1 MEFMGDV
8 DAVLVSHTHWD
19 REWYRTFQAFRA
31 RLVDAVDRVLDL
43 IAADPGYHFLLDGQA
58 VVLEDYLAIR
68 PHRRAE
74 LEAGCSEGRLGIGP
88 WYVQPDMLLPSGEAH
103 VRNLLEGR
111 HVAEQIGPVS
121 RVGYAPDSFG
131 HPAQLPQL
139 LAGFGL
145 TTFVY
150 WRGNGSEI
158 DRLPM
163 RYSWVA
169 PDGTSVVAHH
179 LRGSYSGGGS
189 LAADMDV
196 AVDKLV
202 QVGEKQLD
210 DGTGRVLL
218 MNGDDH
224 TLPDPRTGEIAAALA
239 ERTGWTVRRGLL
251 DGAVIHDD
259 DELPTYAGDLLGG
272 RVANLLPGVWSTRTY
287 LKVRNRLCETAL
299 EGWAEP
305 WSAFALPL
313 GLPDE
318 RPALRTA
325 WRALLLNQ
333 AHDSICGCS
342 ADAVHEQMQA
352 RYDEASELASETT
365 NRVIDR
371 VAGLGPE
378 RRTPWRN
385 DVDVAVFNASPF
397 PVTDVVR
404 IPVDAFPPV
413 VTSRSELGIHPLVAL
428 SMRHGAGIAVD
439 GVPAR
444 VVPGEGERRFRLVP
458 EHDVWE
464 TEVVV
469 TDVPAFGWKRL
480 RLTPGEQ
487 TSDEVDDGREISTDR
502 TNVRVDEDGTLTV
515 RIGAQTWSGLCA
527 IEDVGDR
534 GDTYDFDPVPGDPGA
549 TTRLVGVRR
558 ERHSTGIQ
566 RLHLDLAVD
575 VPRGLSDDR
584 SRRSDD
590 RVTLPVTLT
599 ARVAPG
605 VERVDVFVRGDNTA
619 TDHRLRV
626 LMPTGSGDGSCRAAT
641 TFGVAERAAGQLD
654 DTGWEHAAPTTW
666 PHQGWLAAGG
676 LAVSAPGFA
685 EGEVT
690 DEGTLAITLLRAVG
704 WLSRYGLATRPDPA
718 GPGIPTPGAQCPGPF
733 TASLSLFVDD
743 DATPA
748 RARAVELGLRAVI
761 GGDTPLVEAGHSLLQ
776 LAPATLV
783 LSALK
788 PAADGAG
795 AIVRVLN
802 PTDLAA
808 DALITFG
815 LPIASASA
823 VRLDEEPLDTALAVT
838 DGTLRVVVPPHGLRS
853 VRVHWA

>member
-1 MEFMGDV
+1 MGDV

-19 REWYRTFQAFRA
+19 REWYRTFQAFRS

-58 VVLEDYLAIR
+58 VVLEDYLVIR
-68 PHRRAE
+68 PHRRGE
-74 LEAGCSEGRLGIGP
+74 LEAGCAEGRLGIGP

-111 HVAEQIGPVS
+111 RVAGQIGPVS

-169 PDGTSVVAHH
+169 PDGTTVVAHH

-189 LAADMDV
+189 LPVDMAD

-224 TLPDPRTGEIAAALA
+224 TLPDPRTGEIASALA
-239 ERTGWTVRRGLL
+239 EATGWTVRRGLL
-251 DGAVIHDD
+251 DEAVIREDNG
-259 DELPTYAGDLLGG
+259 LPTYAGELLGG

-287 LKVRNRLCETAL
+287 LKQRNRLCEAAL

-305 WSAFALPL
+305 WAAFASAL
-313 GLPDE
+313 GLRDE

-342 ADAVHEQMQA
+342 ADAVHEQMQS
-352 RYDEASELASETT
+352 RYDEAGELASETT
-365 NRVIDR
+365 HRILDR
-371 VAGLGPE
+371 IAGLGPE

-385 DVDVAVFNASPF
+385 DVDVAVFNPSPF

-404 IPVDAFPPV
+404 IPVDGFPPV
-413 VTSRSELGIHPLVAL
+413 VTSRHEVGIHPLVAL
-428 SMRHGAGIAVD
+428 SMRPGVGIAVH

-444 VVPGEGERRFRLVP
+444 VIPGEGERRFRLIP

-464 TEVVV
+464 TEVVA

-480 RLTPGEQ
+480 RLTPGEP
-487 TSDEVDDGREISTDR
+487 TTDAVDDGRQIGVEGVS
-502 TNVRVDEDGTLTV
+502 VRVEDDGTLAV
-515 RIGAQTWSGLCA
+515 RIGVASWSGLCA
-527 IEDVGDR
+527 IEDLGDR
-534 GDTYDFDPVPGDPGA
+534 GDTYDFDPVPDDSGA
-549 TTRLVGVRR
+549 VTRLLGVRR
-558 ERHSTGIQ
+558 ERHPTGIQ
-566 RLHLDLAVD
+566 RLYVELAVD
-575 VPRGLSDDR
+575 VPRGLNDDR
-584 SRRSDD
+584 SHRSEE
-590 RVTLPVTLT
+590 RVTVPMTLI

-605 VERVDVFVRGDNTA
+605 VPRVDVDVRGDNTA
-619 TDHRLRV
+619 TDHRLR
-626 LMPTGSGDGSCRAAT
+626 LMFPTGSGAGRCRAGT
-641 TFGVAERAAGQLD
+641 TFGVADRRSGHVD
-654 DTGWEHAAPTTW
+654 DTGWQHAAPTTW

-676 LAVSAPGFA
+676 LALSAPGLP
-685 EGEVT
+685 EGEVS
-690 DEGTLAITLLRAVG
+690 DSGSLAVTVLRAVG

-733 TASLSLFVDD
+733 TAHFSLFAA
-743 DATPA
+743 DARTPA
-748 RARAVELGLRAVI
+748 YARSVELGLRAVI
-761 GGDTPLVEAGHSLLQ
+761 GGDTPLIDDGRALLRLSPDV
-776 LAPATLV
+776 LA

-788 PAADGAG
+788 PADDGDGVIAR
-795 AIVRVLN
+795 ILN
-802 PTDLAA
+802 PTDREV
-808 DALITFG
+808 DAELTFG
-815 LPIASASA
+815 VPVASVSN
-823 VRLDEEPLDTALAVT
+823 VRLDEEPVDGPVTLDADTVRLAVP
-838 DGTLRVVVPPHGLRS
+838 RHALRS
-853 VRVHWA
+853 LRVHWA